1 MTAKADLNKLRK
13 GLTKFL
19 RPICDEGTW
28 IETSSTHG
36 NISCKYD
43 GCSLNFTFPHRPSKT
58 LHCRPHWQCIKC
70 DYNDEDIGTI
80 RKHVFTKHK
89 HLAH

>member
-1 MTAKADLNKLRK
+1 MLNEFQNRD
-13 GLTKFL
+13 G
-19 RPICDEGTW
+19 W
-28 IETSSTHG
+28 W
-36 NISCKYD
+36 NKYIKNT
-43 GCSLNFTFPHRPSKT
+43 GPVE
-58 LHCRPHWQCIKC
+58 PHWQCIKC